1 MHPGHS
7 QHRPAPTRCTI
18 KLLLTTRRKLFF
30 PRLLFLTFS
39 WKKKRPSCLHALKE
53 TLFLFVEDSGVTGT
67 VCYGMDCKRLLWSGA
82 GGLASS
88 LTWQVKES
96 RECWTEF
103 TLKVTLQ
110 CRLPYLGEKTVRKN
124 VLHLTSWPWQKVRPN
139 SYNRLP
145 PWCTYF
151 FMYPYEHMTAME
163 CKEVCIP
170 LRCPRLKCL
179 TAQYCFRMCLLFWKV
194 LILLIKDV

>member
-1 MHPGHS
+1 
-7 QHRPAPTRCTI
+7 
-18 KLLLTTRRKLFF
+18 
-30 PRLLFLTFS
+30 
-39 WKKKRPSCLHALKE
+39 
-53 TLFLFVEDSGVTGT
+53 
-67 VCYGMDCKRLLWSGA
+67 MDCKLLLWSGA

-124 VLHLTSWPWQKVRPN
+124 VLLLTSWPWQKVRPN

-170 LRCPRLKCL
+170 LRCRSSSKVSDCAALLKDASFVLKTANTWLRMYSEREREAAREWESVHVVQLMLAILSLGSL
-179 TAQYCFRMCLLFWKV
+179 TAAITAVGNLTFFFYSLTQL
-194 LILLIKDV
+194 KDISFIAF